1 MANTS
6 IYRNIASTGNSD
18 ICTISCWFKKD
29 FAGVEKALFGG
40 WRSSTDRFQIRFKSD
55 DTIDVEFGYGGS
67 WYSLITNR
75 KFRDPSAW
83 MHLVLAIDSTQGTPA
98 NREKLYINGVQE
110 TSFSTEVYMPQ
121 NNDTLMTTSGDEVM
135 VGSSNQTSGAGTHQ
149 GHWKGCMSHVQFVDG
164 LALAPTE
171 FGQVDATSGIWT
183 IKTGAYA
190 TPGTN
195 GFFLKMEDS
204 SNLDLD
210 SSSNSL
216 TFTTEGTLTS
226 TKDNPSNNFATLNPL
241 FNSAGYFS
249 SNTQTLVFANGNT
262 YAGKVTHGFYNT
274 TLAVS
279 SGKFYWEVKIQDTNC
294 MFGVTAI
301 RPNGGVSY
309 GYDDATCYAYYPYDD
324 RLTFAGASQGSGSG
338 DYDDTSD
345 KIYMF
350 AVDAT
355 TNKMWYGRD
364 GTFIGSPSGGTGNTF
379 TLSAD
384 HEWSPFFQPLS
395 TAQNNNASFN
405 FGNGYFATTAI
416 TSAGTN
422 ASNNGD
428 FEYDVPTGFTA
439 LCTKGINS

>member
-1 MANTS
+1 MASARIYRTFGSGNQDKWTFSAWVKRTELGTTQKFFNCKPDGSNYQFLSFNTS
-6 IYRNIASTGNSD
+6 DQIYYYNHYSAASHGELQTTRKLTDVGAWYHIVFVYDSGNAASAD
-18 ICTISCWFKKD
+18 RTI
-29 FAGVEKALFGG
+29 
-40 WRSSTDRFQIRFKSD
+40 I
-55 DTIDVEFGYGGS
+55 
-67 WYSLITNR
+67 
-75 KFRDPSAW
+75 
-83 MHLVLAIDSTQGTPA
+83 
-98 NREKLYINGVQE
+98 YINGVRE
-110 TSFSTEVYMPQ
+110 TAFDSEVQPAQ
-121 NNDTLMTTSGDEVM
+121 NQNGIINSANVHD
-135 VGSSNQTSGAGTHQ
+135 VGSNVSAQYFG
-149 GHWKGCMSHVQFVDG
+149 GCMSHVQFVDG

-171 FGQVDATSGIWT
+171 FGQVDATSGIWK
-183 IKTGAYA
+183 IKTGAYG

-210 SSSNSL
+210 SSSNAAA
-216 TFTTEGTLTS
+216 FTTAGTLTA

-262 YAGKVTHGFYNT
+262 YAGKVTHGLYNT

-309 GYDDATCYAYYPYDD
+309 GYDDTTCYAYYPYDD
-324 RLTFAGASQGSGSG
+324 RLTFAGASQGTGSG
-338 DYDDTSD
+338 DYDNTSD

-422 ASNNGD
+422 ASNNGL

>member
-1 MANTS
+1 MASTR
-6 IYRNIASTGNSD
+6 IYRTPSTTGTPTKFTYSV
-18 ICTISCWFKKD
+18 WFKRGNLG
-29 FAGVEKALFGG
+29 A
-40 WRSSTDRFQIRFKSD
+40 
-55 DTIDVEFGYGGS
+55 
-67 WYSLITNR
+67 YSLIGGAKTSDPSNYKCCLYFNSNDR
-75 KFRDPSAW
+75 IQFEQYGTGLHFNYQTVRRFRDNSAFY
-83 MHLVLAIDSTQGTPA
+83 HLVVRYDSTDGTA
-98 NREKLYINGVQE
+98 GDRIRMYINGVEE
-110 TSFSTEVYMPQ
+110 TAWQTESNPASSQVCYIGSTQDYFTDIGNSV
-121 NNDTLMTTSGDEVM
+121 DSGYFD
-135 VGSSNQTSGAGTHQ
+135 GS
-149 GHWKGCMSHVQFVDG
+149 MSHINFCDG
-164 LALAPTE
+164 QAYAASD
-171 FGQVDATSGIWT
+171 FGETDSTSGIWK
-183 IKTGAYA
+183 IKTSPSVTY
-190 TPGTN
+190 GTN
-195 GFFLKMEDS
+195 GFFLKGEDS

-210 SSSNSL
+210 SSGNNLS
-216 TFTTEGTLTS
+216 FTTAGILTA

-324 RLTFAGASQGSGSG
+324 RLTFAGASQGTGSG
-338 DYDDTSD
+338 DYDNTSD

-355 TNKMWYGRD
+355 NNKMWYGRD

-422 ASNNGD
+422 ASGNGT